1 MEYRFRALVQ
11 PYKSKNPEDFKMK
24 RIKLGVVAVLLL
36 VSAAPCLAVDF
47 IVGAKAGYF
56 AWEPYIKEI
65 PASGFSDIDKGTGV
79 LYGPVLSILFTPD
92 ITLSAAALTGTQS
105 TYWNSR
111 HSSFA
116 AGDGSV
122 QHLDADYSV
131 ESKRT
136 DIDSALSY
144 RIIENLKVFLG
155 YKYQHIVTSMS
166 YTEVR
171 VNPPDADGHEHVSE
185 VCLMDN
191 KIETPSQGPALGIG
205 TSYAFGSGYFA
216 AANLSALYMR
226 GYFKIRKDKDLRY
239 FSNNDFI
246 REYEAVPELKLD
258 TKQIGLNFEPSIGH
272 STESGLIF
280 TLGFRYQ
287 WLRTEFVDKIE
298 GTSLGK
304 TNDYLYGTFVSVL
317 YSL

>member
-1 MEYRFRALVQ
+1 M
-11 PYKSKNPEDFKMK
+11 KSL
-24 RIKLGVVAVLLL
+24 R
-36 VSAAPCLAVDF
+36 LAVVVLVLVFCVPCFAIDF

-65 PASGFSDIDKGTGV
+65 DASGFNEIDKGTGV
-79 LYGPVLSILFTPD
+79 LYGPVLSVLFTPD

-105 TYWNSR
+105 TYWNAR
-111 HSSFA
+111 HSNFVA
-116 AGDGSV
+116 NEGSV

-144 RIIENLKVFLG
+144 RIIEYLKVFAG

-171 VNPPDADGHEHVSE
+171 TNPPDADGHEHISE
-185 VCLMDN
+185 VCLTDN

-205 TSYAFGSGYFA
+205 ASYAFGSGYFA

-239 FSNNDFI
+239 FSENDFI
-246 REYEAVPELKLD
+246 REPEAVPELKLD
-258 TKQIGLNFEPSIGH
+258 TEQMGLNFEPSIGH
-272 STESGLIF
+272 SAESGLIF

-287 WLRTEFVDKIE
+287 WLRTEFVDKIGGE
-298 GTSLGK
+298 SLGK
-304 TNDYLYGTFVSVL
+304 TNDYLYGVFISVL
-317 YSL
+317 YSF